1 MNAPA
6 TGLAIASAFGT
17 ILEGGFYAGRIRLA
31 DGEYAIIVSPKAE
44 GEHDDAAWGKV
55 KRVENAMSFFDG
67 LANTK
72 AMAEAGSKLAQWALD
87 LSIGGQTD
95 WYLPSRDELELCYR
109 NLKPTTQE
117 NWCYRGDNPS
127 SVPPGYAYMPDAPAQ
142 SEVAAFRS
150 GGAEAFDNTFYW
162 SSTQSAGN
170 SDYAWTQ
177 HFDDGS
183 QDDGRKGDRFRAR
196 AVRRLKI

>member
-6 TGLAIASAFGT
+6 AGLAIVSAFGT

-31 DGEYAIIVSPKAE
+31 DGEYAIIVAPKVE
-44 GEHDDAAWGKV
+44 GEHADAAWGKV
-55 KRVENAMSFFDG
+55 KRVEDAMSVFDG

-127 SVPPGYAYMPDAPAQ
+127 SVPPGYAYLPDAPAQ

-150 GGAEAFDNTFYW
+150 GGAEAFDDTFYW
-162 SSTQSAGN
+162 SSTQSAGG
-170 SDYAWTQ
+170 SGCAWGQ
-177 HFDDGS
+177 YFGNGG
-183 QDDGRKGDRFRAR
+183 QGGGRKDVRCRAR